1 MACLVLEIS
10 IKLGG
15 DLNLYADLDDLYY
28 INIVVN
34 RGFNGF
40 DLRIKYIQQLIKI
53 LDAKSCKN
61 INLTKELGIYLY
73 STSKI
78 RSTWYGARNQKP
90 FERYDKFSKTK

>member
-15 DLNLYADLDDLYY
+15 DLNLYADLYDLYY

-34 RGFNGF
+34 GGFNGF

-78 RSTWYGARNQKP
+78 RST
-90 FERYDKFSKTK
+90 

>member
-1 MACLVLEIS
+1 MPSFGNLNQA
-10 IKLGG
+10 GGRG
-15 DLNLYADLDDLYY
+15 DLNLYANLDDLYY

-34 RGFNGF
+34 GGFNGF

-78 RSTWYGARNQKP
+78 RST
-90 FERYDKFSKTK
+90 